1 MRRRRG
7 TREHGW
13 VNQGSTV
20 HAWDPATGYL
30 FDARCPRCTTSDR
43 TLKRRRWK
51 ANVKTRRRAARAPQR
66 ELIALIASQARDMKR
81 GRYQPPQRFG
91 GSGGRRISGKS
102 TTSLDGLMWGKHGD
116 YEEPLEDARWR
127 RWEDMVAY
135 S

>member
-13 VNQGSTV
+13 TNQGSTV
-20 HAWDPATGYL
+20 HAWDPETGYL

-51 ANVKTRRRAARAPQR
+51 VNAKGRRRKLA
-66 ELIALIASQARDMKR
+66 ALIASQARDMRR
-81 GRYQPPQRFG
+81 GPYQPPQRFG
-91 GSGGRRISGKS
+91 HGKHE
-102 TTSLDGLMWGKHGD
+102 TIPEMNTASLDKLMWGKYGE

-127 RWEDMVAY
+127 QWNGMMAY
-135 S
+135 A